1 MAMAQIELAY
11 LERERLRFM
20 RPDAQRFVRSDW
32 RRYVALASPLGA
44 LYESYERKYSPDQ
57 PRVPAGQRE
66 GGQWTSDGSG
76 ASVILVAGHH
86 FVPKGIFEKMP
97 LQPETKKV
105 FENRTTGP
113 LQDRTSN
120 YFDKEHRL
128 YNDAVGEELNKFM
141 QEKVIRP
148 EQMTPEQAGEFV
160 DKIVKSGDPRI
171 RGLNLRMYMRGIMR
185 MMRRSRGGE

>member
-1 MAMAQIELAY
+1 MAQIDPVY
-11 LERERLRFM
+11 LEHERKRFM
-20 RPDAQRFVRSDW
+20 RPDAQRFVRPDW
-32 RRYVALASPLGA
+32 RNYVQPDSPLA
-44 LYESYERKYSPDQ
+44 AVYASYERKYSPDQ
-57 PRVPAGQRE
+57 PRVPAGSRE
-66 GGQWTSDGSG
+66 GGQWTSDGNG
-76 ASVILVAGHH
+76 PSVILVAGHH
-86 FVPKGIFEKMP
+86 FVPKGIYETLP

-141 QEKVIRP
+141 QEKGIQP

-160 DKIVKSGDPRI
+160 DRILKSGDPRI
-171 RGLNLRMYMRGIMR
+171 RGLNLRMYMRGIMK
-185 MMRRSRGGE
+185 MLRRSRGGE